1 MAVTKDRAAT
11 SLEYILGL
19 TAFTAGAV
27 DVISFAKLGGIFT
40 SAMTG
45 NVAFLGLYLASGAW
59 LAAVGSAIALFGFV
73 AGAGIGH
80 RAVRGQPRHAA
91 LAWLLGGELL
101 LFAAVA
107 VTWFVAPHRLGSA
120 GTDAMIVMFAVAM
133 GAQSIIGKQINLS
146 NIPTVVFTST
156 LVNIV
161 IGLTDSFTGG
171 ARFSIGHDTRRQLA
185 SFFLYLFGAFC
196 AGLLAFMNVQAI
208 IVLPLLTAAAA
219 CACNAAAAARAQ
231 A

>member
-1 MAVTKDRAAT
+1 MAAPEDRSAG

-27 DVISFAKLGGIFT
+27 DIISFARLGGIFT

-45 NVAFLGLYLASGAW
+45 NLAFLGLYLASGA
-59 LAAVGSAIALFGFV
+59 LFAALGAAIALFGFV
-73 AGAGIGH
+73 AGAAIGH
-80 RAVRGQPRHAA
+80 RAVRGLARHAA
-91 LAWLLGGELL
+91 LARLLGGEVL

-107 VTWFVAPHRLGSA
+107 VTWFAAPHRLGFV
-120 GTDAMIVMFAVAM
+120 GTDAMIVMLAVAM

-161 IGLTDSFTGG
+161 IGLTDALAGG
-171 ARFSIGHDTRRQLA
+171 HKFSVSRDTRRQLA

-196 AGLLAFMNVQAI
+196 AGFLAFRHVQAI

-219 CACNAAAAARAQ
+219 YACNAAAARP
-231 A
+231 